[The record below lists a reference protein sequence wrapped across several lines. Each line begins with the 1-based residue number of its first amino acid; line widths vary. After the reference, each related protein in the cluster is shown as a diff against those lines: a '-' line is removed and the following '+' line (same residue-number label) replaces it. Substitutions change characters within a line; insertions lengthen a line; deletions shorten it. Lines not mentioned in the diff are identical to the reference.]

1 MSSPSFGDAQF
12 NEDGVNIRNTS
23 IRVPLILV
31 IDRSGSMAV
40 SGDIHSV
47 NDAMTR
53 VETFFQDPNTDEKV
67 RVAVEVAIV
76 SFGGNVLTH
85 DLGVGGTATTSA
97 DSRAF
102 VEARQF
108 RAPVF
113 VAEGLTPMGDAM
125 RTAMRIA
132 DDRSRAIGAMG
143 YPRKRPIIWLMSDGE
158 ATDNDWRTAAS
169 EAIDWQKK
177 GKGFVRV
184 LASGD
189 EAQMQSTRNA
199 LREFTTVD
207 SQVPKLKDANFSGL
221 IEFVTRMVSEQAIEA
236 NGGPAAPSANTEVM
250 NYLDF
255 S

>member
-1 MSSPSFGDAQF
+1 
-12 NEDGVNIRNTS
+12 
-23 IRVPLILV
+23 
-31 IDRSGSMAV
+31 
-40 SGDIHSV
+40 
-47 NDAMTR
+47 
-53 VETFFQDPNTDEKV
+53 
-67 RVAVEVAIV
+67 
-76 SFGGNVLTH
+76 
-85 DLGVGGTATTSA
+85 
-97 DSRAF
+97 
-102 VEARQF
+102 
-108 RAPVF
+108 
-113 VAEGLTPMGDAM
+113 
-125 RTAMRIA
+125 
-132 DDRSRAIGAMG
+132 MG

-158 ATDNDWRTAAS
+158 ATDNDWRAAAS